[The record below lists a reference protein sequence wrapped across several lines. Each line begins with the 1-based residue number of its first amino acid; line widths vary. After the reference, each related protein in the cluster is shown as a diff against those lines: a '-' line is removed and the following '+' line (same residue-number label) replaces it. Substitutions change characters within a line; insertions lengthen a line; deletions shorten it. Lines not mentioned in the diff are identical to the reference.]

1 VSYLRS
7 NDAVILQGFEDLVA
21 RIPHDAV
28 IICESNSLGKT
39 ICPARHII
47 VKSKSGVL
55 KARAV
60 SLLKRADLLVIS
72 DGQSGFPEIE
82 HIVIKDDNSWHLLA

>member
-1 VSYLRS
+1 M
-7 NDAVILQGFEDLVA
+7 A

-28 IICESNSLGKT
+28 IICESNSFGNT

-47 VKSKSGVL
+47 IKSKSVVV

-60 SLLKRADLLVIS
+60 SLLERADLVVNS
-72 DGQSGFPEIE
+72 DGQSVF
-82 HIVIKDDNSWHLLA
+82 S

>member
-1 VSYLRS
+1 MLYLRS
-7 NDAVILQGFEDLVA
+7 DDAGILQGFEDLVA

-28 IICESNSLGKT
+28 IICESNSLGNT

-47 VKSKSGVL
+47 VKSKSVVV

-60 SLLKRADLLVIS
+60 SLLERADLVVIS
-72 DGQSGFPEIE
+72 DG
-82 HIVIKDDNSWHLLA
+82 HLVFLK